1 MSRPRFDRT
10 PLLFENYT
18 FSRKYVVFRL
28 LLKRSLKKTGRDDY
42 FDERVQGKKALA
54 REKNEKEKRDFCS
67 TNRSD
72 RLYFWITRLGDCF
85 LLHADIV
92 LIPSFI
98 SRQRTACLYFGSC
111 LCSRQTRQSRQER
124 GSSSQ
129 IVLSKETLFIFAQQ
143 QRGYLQPQLHFASLR
158 TTLGASR

>member
-54 REKNEKEKRDFCS
+54 REKNEKEKR
-67 TNRSD
+67 
-72 RLYFWITRLGDCF
+72 
-85 LLHADIV
+85 
-92 LIPSFI
+92 
-98 SRQRTACLYFGSC
+98 
-111 LCSRQTRQSRQER
+111 
-124 GSSSQ
+124 
-129 IVLSKETLFIFAQQ
+129 ETFAQPTVQ
-143 QRGYLQPQLHFASLR
+143 TDYTFGLQD
-158 TTLGASR
+158 